1 MTAALFGVLK
11 CGTLV
16 NAARRTLGKIPSSRR
31 TIMRRHTLSGPT
43 WRPLVGLWCG
53 AQPTFL
59 HNLTA
64 HDLDIRAWQAYTKF
78 NNRIAMT
85 PSPWVAPGGGGPT
98 RTFLEVRW
106 VNR

>member
-31 TIMRRHTLSGPT
+31 TIMRKHTLSGPT

-78 NNRIAMT
+78 LPVQNLVMLEFRPPQEWT
-85 PSPWVAPGGGGPT
+85 PKAAPT
-98 RTFLEVRW
+98 RC
-106 VNR
+106 